1 MKRVGDETEGEERP
15 PETARLLDSSGIS
28 EELLRNIPPEKSED
42 LARAIIAFQL
52 EIRQVERY
60 SGILPH
66 PSIVERYEAAL
77 PGSADRILTLAEEL
91 QAADILQEQQNAK
104 ASHSFNMALIRGVI
118 WNERL
123 GMILLVGLALALVM
137 LGVRIMETGHSGEG
151 FALIVGAACGVLVAY
166 VRSGSRRRQL
176 AETSES
182 A

>member
-1 MKRVGDETEGEERP
+1 MGDETEREKRP

-104 ASHSFNMALIRGVI
+104 QATASTWL
-118 WNERL
+118 
-123 GMILLVGLALALVM
+123 
-137 LGVRIMETGHSGEG
+137 
-151 FALIVGAACGVLVAY
+151 
-166 VRSGSRRRQL
+166 
-176 AETSES
+176 
-182 A
+182 